1 MSCLSTSFFAYCFIE
16 IIPSGFEDSIV
27 ESTCPRSIFLRLFL
41 IATVFN
47 KSSKI
52 QILVLVSVLFTSIWD
67 WIPMRLSE
75 SLSAILCSIFVG
87 KKDINLLKLWLA
99 ELVCKVLKTRCPLS
113 ARLRTVSAV
122 SVSRISP
129 TKMISGSSLITA
141 FSAFLN
147 DQVSCPTCLC
157 EILHLSPSKIYSIG
171 SSMVMMFSFLV
182 LLIY

>member
-1 MSCLSTSFFAYCFIE
+1 M
-16 IIPSGFEDSIV
+16 
-27 ESTCPRSIFLRLFL
+27 
-41 IATVFN
+41 
-47 KSSKI
+47 
-52 QILVLVSVLFTSIWD
+52 
-67 WIPMRLSE
+67 
-75 SLSAILCSIFVG
+75 
-87 KKDINLLKLWLA
+87 
-99 ELVCKVLKTRCPLS
+99 CKVLKTRCPLS

-182 LLIY
+182 LLIYSIILTSEVDFPLPVDPVTRKSPFFAARTFLFILSARLENIISSSVLMRELIFLITIQIFPFSKKAFTL